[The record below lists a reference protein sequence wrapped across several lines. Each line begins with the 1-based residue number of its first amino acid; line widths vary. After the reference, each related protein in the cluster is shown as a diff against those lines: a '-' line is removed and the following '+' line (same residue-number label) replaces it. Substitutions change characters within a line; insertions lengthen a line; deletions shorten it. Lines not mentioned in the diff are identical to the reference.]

1 MKILF
6 DNCTSPILAST
17 LNGFISA
24 RDHVAIHIRDA
35 PCGRDATDEQWIAM
49 LGSEQI
55 KRWVVV
61 TGDGRLSRN
70 KPERVAFR
78 SAGLFGFVLAP
89 AYQKTPLHQVGVV
102 PPLAVAGEGAVGGV
116 SWRSGTLRVTDE
128 SVGKLRQLPL

>member
-24 RDHVAIHIRDA
+24 HDHVAIHIRDA
-35 PCGRDATDEQWIAM
+35 PCGRNATDEQWIAM
-49 LGSEQI
+49 LGAEQI
-55 KRWVVV
+55 QRWIVV

-70 KPERVAFR
+70 KPERIAFR

-89 AYQKTPLHQVGVV
+89 AYQKTPLHQVASFLLWRWPEMEQLVG
-102 PPLAVAGEGAVGGV
+102 LVGGAALYELPMN
-116 SWRSGTLRVTDE
+116 RT
-128 SVGKLRQLPL
+128 GKLKQIPL